1 MADFFAK
8 LQGMNGDHAKDQR
21 KLARLLEEIKQ
32 FFLHQSLGEERLL
45 GMDIHQVMHMLFK
58 ANEKKLEKVGGQSKW
73 DALPE
78 AQRIKIDTEMVSHL
92 VLELGHEAYTQLSDN
107 EKHKV
112 DMFIWAGCAMH
123 KDLNCVKGG
132 NAAMMLWWEENA
144 VTGPTFLANRDNAAV
159 L

>member
-1 MADFFAK
+1 
-8 LQGMNGDHAKDQR
+8 
-21 KLARLLEEIKQ
+21 
-32 FFLHQSLGEERLL
+32 
-45 GMDIHQVMHMLFK
+45 
-58 ANEKKLEKVGGQSKW
+58 
-73 DALPE
+73 
-78 AQRIKIDTEMVSHL
+78 MVSHL
-92 VLELGHEAYTQLSDN
+92 VLELGHEAYSQLSDN

-159 L
+159 LRYAENLDEPTMAEQRAMEISGCGGVKLASLAGSLFNNKDDKVGQ